1 MKKLFLSLLSLG
13 LFFYILIVEVP
24 HEFIKN
30 QYYGINVLNENGSLN
45 IVSAIVLDYRFYDTF
60 FEILVFTVTII
71 GISYFMKF
79 FGKSEYEFS
88 EPSVVL
94 KVFSPVM
101 FPITLLLGFYNTFTG
116 HLYPGGGFNSGIILG
131 TGVLSLALVKKYE
144 DIEEVFEKSHIE
156 EIKVLVPLFII
167 IYAVIGKIFFGEYFI
182 NFFPKFEPGSLFSGG
197 SAIMLN
203 SFIAFEVF
211 GGSWTILYQFIK
223 HRGLL

>member
-1 MKKLFLSLLSLG
+1 MKKKIFSLITLLL
-13 LFFYILIVEVP
+13 LFFLLYIETPTKITR
-24 HEFIKN
+24 N
-30 QYYGINVLNENGSLN
+30 QHYGVNILNENGSLN

-79 FGKSEYEFS
+79 FKPNKSEFS

-94 KVFSPVM
+94 RIFAPVM
-101 FPITLLLGFYNTFTG
+101 FPITLLLGFYNTLTG

-131 TGVLSLALVKKYE
+131 TGVLSLALIKKYE
-144 DIEEVFEKSHIE
+144 DIEEIFEKSKIE
-156 EIKVLVPLFII
+156 EIKVLIPLFII
-167 IYAVIGKIFFGEYFI
+167 VYAIIGKMFFGEYFI
-182 NFFPKFEPGSLFSGG
+182 NFFPKFHPGSIFSGG

>member
-1 MKKLFLSLLSLG
+1 MKRFIISLILLFMFFFLL
-13 LFFYILIVEVP
+13 YIETPYNIL
-24 HEFIKN
+24 KN
-30 QYYGINVLNENGSLN
+30 PNYNINVLNENGSLN

-60 FEILVFTVTII
+60 FEILVFTITII

-79 FGKSEYEFS
+79 FKPNKSEFS
-88 EPSVVL
+88 KPSVVL

-101 FPITLLLGFYNTFTG
+101 FPITLLLGIYNTLTG

-131 TGVLSLALVKKYE
+131 TGVLSLALIKKYE
-144 DIEEVFEKSHIE
+144 DIEEIFEKSRIE
-156 EIKVLVPLFII
+156 EIKVLIPLFII
-167 IYAVIGKIFFGEYFI
+167 VYAIIGKLFFGEYFI
-182 NFFPKFEPGSLFSGG
+182 NFFPKFQPGSIFSGG
-197 SAIMLN
+197 SAVMLN

>member
-1 MKKLFLSLLSLG
+1 MKKIIISLIAILI
-13 LFFYILIVEVP
+13 LFFILYEETP
-24 HEFIKN
+24 REFVKN
-30 QYYGINVLNENGSLN
+30 PNYNINILSENGSLN
-45 IVSAIVLDYRFYDTF
+45 MVSAIVLDYRFYDTF

-79 FGKSEYEFS
+79 FQPAKTEFS

-94 KVFSPVM
+94 KVFAPVM
-101 FPITLLLGFYNTFTG
+101 FPITLLLGFYNTLTG

-131 TGVLSLALVKKYE
+131 TGVLSLTLIKKYE
-144 DIEEVFEKSHIE
+144 DIEDIFEKSKIE
-156 EIKVLVPLFII
+156 EIKVLMPLFII
-167 IYAVIGKIFFGEYFI
+167 VYGVVGKIFFGEYFI
-182 NFFPKFEPGSLFSGG
+182 NFFPKFQPGSIFSGG

>member
-1 MKKLFLSLLSLG
+1 MKKSIFSLIALSLL
-13 LFFYILIVEVP
+13 FFLLYIETPTEI
-24 HEFIKN
+24 IKN
-30 QYYGINVLNENGSLN
+30 QHYGINVLTENGSLN

-79 FGKSEYEFS
+79 FQQSKFEFS

-94 KVFSPVM
+94 RVFAPVM
-101 FPITLLLGFYNTFTG
+101 FPITLLLGFYNTLTG

-131 TGVLSLALVKKYE
+131 TGVLSLTLVKKYE
-144 DIEEVFEKSHIE
+144 DIEDIFEKSKIE
-156 EIKVLVPLFII
+156 EFKVLVPLFII
-167 IYAVIGKIFFGEYFI
+167 IYAILGKLFLGEYFI
-182 NFFPKFEPGSLFSGG
+182 NFFPKLEPGSIFSGG